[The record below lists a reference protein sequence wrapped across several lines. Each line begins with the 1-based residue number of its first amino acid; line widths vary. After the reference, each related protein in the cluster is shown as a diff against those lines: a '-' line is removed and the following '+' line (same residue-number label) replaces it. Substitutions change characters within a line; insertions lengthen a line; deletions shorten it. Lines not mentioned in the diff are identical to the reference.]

1 MIYFILGLAIG
12 MILGLIFFG
21 FYNNK
26 DVAGILHVVKLEG
39 TNKVNLCLEI
49 KDEADI
55 VFRTRSFAVFK
66 ISRK

>member
-12 MILGLIFFG
+12 MILGLMFFG
-21 FYNNK
+21 FYNKK
-26 DVAGILHVVKLEG
+26 DIAGTLHVVKLQDSQ
-39 TNKVNLCLEI
+39 KVNLCLEL

-55 VFRTRSFAVFK
+55 VFRTRAYAVLK

>member
-12 MILGLIFFG
+12 LLLGLIFFG
-21 FYNNK
+21 FYNKK
-26 DVAGILHVVKLEG
+26 DVAGTLHVVKVEDSK
-39 TNKVNLCLEI
+39 KVNLCLEL

-55 VFRTRSFAVFK
+55 VFRTRAYAVLK